1 MKYHAHILKEKK
13 EIHQKLKELDER
25 ILILKK
31 SIEVERKKSRLSR
44 GLKNNR
50 KSIAMPSISLPTP
63 TKTNR
68 LQTPQYRNSKN
79 RKLLDNLSSNYNTNS
94 ARTNDNYQR
103 NKALIMSLIVIL
115 IITWLIYNLTH

>member
-94 ARTNDNYQR
+94 ARNNDNYQR